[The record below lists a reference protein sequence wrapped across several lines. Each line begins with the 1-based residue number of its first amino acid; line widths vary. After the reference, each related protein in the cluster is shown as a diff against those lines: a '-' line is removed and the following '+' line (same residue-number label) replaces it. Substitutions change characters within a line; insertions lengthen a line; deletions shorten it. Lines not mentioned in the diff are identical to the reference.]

1 VGAAVVTGAG
11 LAYYVYQKRARSGA
25 SYLDVIKQL
34 PGEVQRVSAEAR
46 QRAADAVERGKAAAR
61 RRDAE
66 LALQLEGAG
75 SRPGAAATPTA
86 FSAPSPPA
94 TTSVVPPVGAS
105 AVVAPDAAAS
115 ATPPAV
121 APDAAAP
128 ATPPAAAPGPDAA

>member
-1 VGAAVVTGAG
+1 MKLFGSFVGAAVVTGAG

-46 QRAADAVERGKAAAR
+46 QRAVDAVEKGKAAAR

-75 SRPGAAATPTA
+75 SRPEAAATPIA

-94 TTSVVPPVGAS
+94 TTSVVPPAGAS
-105 AVVAPDAAAS
+105 TVVAPAV
-115 ATPPAV
+115 V